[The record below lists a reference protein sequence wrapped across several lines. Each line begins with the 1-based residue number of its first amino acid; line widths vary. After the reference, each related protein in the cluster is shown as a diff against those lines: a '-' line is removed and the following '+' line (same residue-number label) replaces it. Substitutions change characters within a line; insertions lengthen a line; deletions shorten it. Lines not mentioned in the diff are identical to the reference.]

1 MVERIVITGLG
12 AVSPLGLSA
21 QESWENAVNGVSGVG
36 PITQIDTSNY
46 LVHIACE
53 VKNFDPKKYMHRRD
67 ARRCDRYEQFA
78 IAAAQEAMA
87 QSGIQVTD
95 ENAERIGV
103 IVSSAVGG
111 LDAFGEAAITVL
123 QNGPRKISPFIIPKM
138 MSNGGAGMIG
148 IAHNLKGPSFSV
160 ASACASGADGIGV
173 AWMMMRAGLMDAAVV
188 GAAEATIT
196 ETGVAAFDRIGA
208 MSRRNDDPMTPQ
220 PFDKNRDGLVMGEGA
235 GILILERESHA
246 RARGAEILAEM
257 ASHAGTADAFHVTAP
272 SDDGKGG
279 TRAIK
284 LALNYAGIN
293 ADQVN
298 YISAHGTATP
308 LNDAAETRAI
318 KAVFGDLA
326 YNIPVSSTKSM
337 TGHMMGATGALE
349 AVFCVQAVCD
359 DVVPPTINYQTP
371 DPECDLDYIPNQAR
385 ELPVRVAVSNAF
397 GFGGHN
403 AVLVIKEYI
412 G

>member
-1 MVERIVITGLG
+1 MAERIVITGLG
-12 AVSPLGLSA
+12 AVTPLGLSA
-21 QESWENAVNGVSGVG
+21 QESWESALNGVSGVG
-36 PITQIDTSNY
+36 PITHIDTSDY

-53 VKNFDPKKYMHRRD
+53 VKNFDPNKYMHRRD
-67 ARRCDRYEQFA
+67 ARRCDRFEQFA
-78 IAAAQEAMA
+78 IAAAKEAMA
-87 QSGIQVTD
+87 HAGLQATD
-95 ENAERIGV
+95 ENTERIGV
-103 IVSSAVGG
+103 IVSSSVGG
-111 LDAFGEAAITVL
+111 LCAFGEAAVTV
-123 QNGPRKISPFIIPKM
+123 QQDGPRKISPFIIPKM

-196 ETGVAAFDRIGA
+196 PTGVAAFDRIGA
-208 MSRRNDDPMTPQ
+208 MSRRNDDPMIPQ

-246 RARGAEILAEM
+246 KARGAEILAEL

-272 SDDGKGG
+272 SKDGVGG
-279 TRAIK
+279 ARAIR
-284 LALNYAGIN
+284 LALNYA
-293 ADQVN
+293 AVN
-298 YISAHGTATP
+298 PDEVSYISAHGTATP
-308 LNDAAETRAI
+308 LNDAAETLAI
-318 KAVFGDLA
+318 KAAFGDLA
-326 YNIPVSSTKSM
+326 YNTPVSSTKSM

-349 AVFCVQAVCD
+349 AVFCVQAIRD
-359 DVVPPTINYQTP
+359 NVVPPTINYQTP

-385 ELPVRVAVSNAF
+385 EIPVRIAVSNAF

-403 AVLVIKEYI
+403 AVLVIKEYL

>member
-1 MVERIVITGLG
+1 MAERIVITGLG
-12 AVSPLGLSA
+12 AVTPLGLSA
-21 QESWENAVNGVSGVG
+21 QESWESAVNGVSGVG
-36 PITQIDTSNY
+36 PITHIDTSDY

-53 VKNFDPKKYMHRRD
+53 VKNFDPNKYMHRRD
-67 ARRCDRYEQFA
+67 ARRCDRFEQFA
-78 IAAAQEAMA
+78 IAAAKEAMA
-87 QSGIQVTD
+87 HAGLQATD

-103 IVSSAVGG
+103 IVSSSVGG
-111 LDAFGEAAITVL
+111 LDAFGESAITV
-123 QNGPRKISPFIIPKM
+123 QQDGPRKISPFIIPKM

-160 ASACASGADGIGV
+160 VSACASGADGIGV

-196 ETGVAAFDRIGA
+196 PTGVAAFDRIGA
-208 MSRRNDDPMTPQ
+208 MSRRNDDPMIPQ

-235 GILILERESHA
+235 GILILESESHA
-246 RARGAEILAEM
+246 KARGAEILAEL

-272 SDDGKGG
+272 SKNGVGG
-279 TRAIK
+279 ARAIR
-284 LALNYAGIN
+284 LALNYAG
-293 ADQVN
+293 VN
-298 YISAHGTATP
+298 PDEVSYISAHGTATP
-308 LNDAAETRAI
+308 LNDAAETLAI
-318 KAVFGDLA
+318 KAAFGDMA

-349 AVFCVQAVCD
+349 AVFCVQAIRD
-359 DVVPPTINYQTP
+359 NVVPPTINYQTP
-371 DPECDLDYIPNQAR
+371 DPDCDLDYIPNQAR
-385 ELPVRVAVSNAF
+385 EIPVRIAVSNAF

-403 AVLVIKEYI
+403 AVLVIKEYL

>member
-1 MVERIVITGLG
+1 MAERIVITGLG
-12 AVSPLGLSA
+12 AVTPLGLSA
-21 QESWENAVNGVSGVG
+21 QESWESAINGVSGVG
-36 PITQIDTSNY
+36 PITHIDTSDY

-53 VKNFDPKKYMHRRD
+53 VKNFDPNKFMHRRD

-78 IAAAQEAMA
+78 IAAAKEAMA
-87 QSGIQVTD
+87 HAGLQATD
-95 ENAERIGV
+95 ENTERIGV
-103 IVSSAVGG
+103 IVSSSVGG
-111 LDAFGEAAITVL
+111 LCAFGEAAITVK
-123 QNGPRKISPFIIPKM
+123 QDGPRKISPFIIPKM

-196 ETGVAAFDRIGA
+196 PTGVAAFDRIGA
-208 MSRRNDDPMTPQ
+208 MSRRNDDPMIPQ

-235 GILILERESHA
+235 GILILESESHA
-246 RARGAEILAEM
+246 KARGAEILAEL

-272 SDDGKGG
+272 TKDGVGG
-279 TRAIK
+279 ARAIR
-284 LALNYAGIN
+284 LALDYAGVNPDEVSYIN
-293 ADQVN
+293 
-298 YISAHGTATP
+298 AHGTATP
-308 LNDAAETRAI
+308 LNDAAETLAI
-318 KAVFGDLA
+318 KAAFGDLA
-326 YNIPVSSTKSM
+326 YNTPVSSTKSM

-349 AVFCVQAVCD
+349 AVFCVQAIRD
-359 DVVPPTINYQTP
+359 NVVPPTINYQTP
-371 DPECDLDYIPNQAR
+371 DPVCDLDYIPNQAR
-385 ELPVRVAVSNAF
+385 EIPVRIAVSNAF

-403 AVLVIKEYI
+403 AVLVIKEYL